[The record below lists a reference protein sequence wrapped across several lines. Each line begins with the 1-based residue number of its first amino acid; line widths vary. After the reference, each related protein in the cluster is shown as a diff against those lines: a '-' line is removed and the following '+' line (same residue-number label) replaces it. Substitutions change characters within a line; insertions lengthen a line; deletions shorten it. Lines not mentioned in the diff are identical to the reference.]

1 MIKRIVVVSPAS
13 RMLRT
18 RVKLAVALGE
28 VEVRAVADVESCKE
42 VDRHGDPHHDEAGGS
57 DHAHDDRP

>member
-1 MIKRIVVVSPAS
+1 ML
-13 RMLRT
+13 LRT

-57 DHAHDDRP
+57 DHAHDDRR